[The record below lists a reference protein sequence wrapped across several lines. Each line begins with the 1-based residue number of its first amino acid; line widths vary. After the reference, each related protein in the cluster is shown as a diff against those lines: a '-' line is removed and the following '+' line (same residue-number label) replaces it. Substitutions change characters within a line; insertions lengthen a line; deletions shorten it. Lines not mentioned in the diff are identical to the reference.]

1 MTQPPQHRTL
11 GELRAAGF
19 ARRTLREEL
28 RANLLRKLAAGEELF
43 PGIVGY
49 ADSVVPAVEN
59 ALLCGHD
66 LIFLGERGQAKSRMI
81 RALVSLL
88 DEWLPEVAGSEI
100 HDDPFAPVSA
110 YARRLL
116 AERGDATE
124 IAFVHRDERYAE
136 KLATPDV
143 SIADLIGD
151 VDPVKVAAGRSLSDE
166 LTIHFGLLP
175 RSHRGIFCINELPDL
190 TEKVQVGLF
199 NVMQERDVQ
208 VKGYR
213 VRLPLDVLVV
223 ASANPEDYTSRGR
236 IITPLKDRY
245 AAQVRTHYPK
255 TRELEIAVVRQE
267 SRLPS
272 APGAGVFVPAFMEEI
287 VAETT
292 LQARSSPDVNQASG
306 VSVRMSIANQETL
319 VANALR
325 RALRS
330 GEPEAVPRI
339 SDLDALVQSTAGKL
353 ELEYAGEAKSEG
365 DLVRDLLRRATRV
378 VFESRLPGE
387 GVASVV
393 EAFNQGWVVEV
404 SAAMA
409 SADYLDGLD
418 QIRGLREA
426 AAQLAGGDT
435 PARLASGIEFILE
448 GLHLSNQLNKTSRD
462 GGARYA
468 RG

>member
-1 MTQPPQHRTL
+1 
-11 GELRAAGF
+11 
-19 ARRTLREEL
+19 
-28 RANLLRKLAAGEELF
+28 
-43 PGIVGY
+43 
-49 ADSVVPAVEN
+49 
-59 ALLCGHD
+59 
-66 LIFLGERGQAKSRMI
+66 MI
-81 RALVSLL
+81 RSLLGLL

-110 YARRLL
+110 HARRIV

-124 IAFVHRDERYAE
+124 IAWVARDDRYVE

-151 VDPVKVAAGRSLSDE
+151 VDPVKVAAGRALSDE

-175 RSHRGIFCINELPDL
+175 RTNRGIFCINELPDL

-255 TRELEIAVVRQE
+255 TRALELAVMRQE
-267 SRLPS
+267 ARVPE
-272 APGAGVFVPAFMEEI
+272 ARDIPVQVPGFMEEI
-287 VAETT
+287 VAEAT
-292 LQARSSPDVNQASG
+292 LQARSSPDVNQTSG
-306 VSVRMSIANQETL
+306 VSVRMSIANLETL
-319 VANALR
+319 AANALR
-325 RALRS
+325 RALRI
-330 GEPEAVPRI
+330 GEAEAVPRI

-353 ELEYAGEAKSEG
+353 ELEYAGEARSEG
-365 DLVRDLLRRATRV
+365 DLVRDLLRRATRL
-378 VFESRLPGE
+378 VFDGRVPGE

-404 SAAMA
+404 SADLA
-409 SADYLDGLD
+409 SREYLDGLD
-418 QIRGLREA
+418 EIRGLREA
-426 AAQLAGGDT
+426 AASLAGGES

-448 GLHLSNQLNKTSRD
+448 GLHLANRLNKTSRE

-468 RG
+468 RA